1 MPAGIT
7 QQDIHRQLFTSHERT
22 ANIEHLLHMDRL
34 AEVRLSE
41 RKGIVGH
48 DDIDFRSPPAVVNPS
63 ISVAM
68 ANKLKSSYEHEE
80 ARIHKENEYLMQRL
94 LVHASDEQRVKHH
107 VNLMPLP
114 QEKPFREQGSNIVSR
129 RREAE
134 RMAEA
139 NEVLMYAM
147 ATVKPSVS
155 NRAIAASVKK
165 HNERVKQISKFRPAA
180 EYAGAR
186 ELRGD
191 MKLILAPGAI
201 AEPASGS
208 SSAQQRSPRR
218 PEWQHLSPHDVRR
231 HRWITDRSVRSV
243 FTRDEDEVL
252 SEAAETFKHS
262 DVTVQ
267 RLTWSDIGKQ
277 VAANLSPSRRG
288 SKQLSNTAR
297 STNSSTGPNNH
308 HGTSY
313 KQIQASPREQQQ
325 TCTSGTMGTTF
336 GSGMILP
343 ALPPPPSSSSSSSRH
358 PTGRGAPQPQQQD
371 PSVEQP
377 HRPQL
382 QEQHNED
389 RGDTTRRPPTQE
401 EGSSARKPAA
411 PQLPSSTILSASGR
425 KKPTGGDSAHI
436 PVPPASSGSSQ
447 QGRRR
452 SSVSKDNAASASS
465 SRHPTHSIDKDL
477 KVFQDGDLYV
487 VST

>member
-1 MPAGIT
+1 MLTHGAMRDAGNQLRARGKNGNT
-7 QQDIHRQLFTSHERT
+7 QGFLRFSFSSAQNMVLGVAFFMTVFPVQ
-22 ANIEHLLHMDRL
+22 
-34 AEVRLSE
+34 
-41 RKGIVGH
+41 
-48 DDIDFRSPPAVVNPS
+48 PS
-63 ISVAM
+63 
-68 ANKLKSSYEHEE
+68 
-80 ARIHKENEYLMQRL
+80 L
-94 LVHASDEQRVKHH
+94 LVKQKCAALKARPEIDKIRIVLDLDLRVGGPKY
-107 VNLMPLP
+107 LLL
-114 QEKPFREQGSNIVSR
+114 KRVSR
-129 RREAE
+129 A
-134 RMAEA
+134 
-139 NEVLMYAM
+139 LY
-147 ATVKPSVS
+147 
-155 NRAIAASVKK
+155 RAIAASVKK